1 MVRKCI
7 TLLSACLTVIEKHSL
22 DQWRIQFF
30 FCGGG
35 GWPTFTIKKC
45 TRKTIFHKL

>member
-35 GWPTFTIKKC
+35 GMANIHYQKMYSENNFS
-45 TRKTIFHKL
+45 